1 MRIKGLLAL
10 AAAAVALVV
19 ATPEAAQ
26 AFDHDRANPP
36 AGWVGVRNVRH
47 WVYYPRYQHYYLANG
62 TTDPYAYRYQPN
74 GYYPYYNS
82 GYWKPRNCVPLKRAH
97 FAAPKY
103 HQAWGA
109 NKKRYNHVKWHD
121 KHHGEHRHHQW

>member
-82 GYWKPRNCVPLKRAH
+82 GYWKPRHCVPLKRAH

-103 HQAWGA
+103 YQAWGA